1 MNKKKYQK
9 AGIKSGAREDNVSGI
24 IRLQEG
30 IIMCY
35 NARVLNTDRK
45 QEVMN
50 MKIKKMTAL
59 IMAGVISCMTPAAV
73 IASEQ
78 DLASAESMIESLV
91 TDGYISELLS
101 DPDKVVDIIMFVKN
115 LLKDQNITEGDI
127 SSAIDMAADEF
138 GISLSDSEKSSLV
151 SIVKEMIEMDIDE
164 DEMRDYVEKIYS
176 TMERLGIDQEDG
188 SGIIKKGISI
198 LKRFLS

>member
-78 DLASAESMIESLV
+78 DLASEESMIESLV

-164 DEMRDYVEKIYS
+164 DELRDYVEKIYS
-176 TMERLGIDQEDG
+176 TMERLGIDQEDAN
-188 SGIIKKGISI
+188 GIIKKGISI

>member
-176 TMERLGIDQEDG
+176 TMERLGIDQEDA

>member
-164 DEMRDYVEKIYS
+164 DELRDYVEKIYS
-176 TMERLGIDQEDG
+176 TMERLGIDQEDA

>member
-1 MNKKKYQK
+1 
-9 AGIKSGAREDNVSGI
+9 
-24 IRLQEG
+24 
-30 IIMCY
+30 MCY

-176 TMERLGIDQEDG
+176 IMERLGIDQEDA

>member
-176 TMERLGIDQEDG
+176 TMERLGIDQEDA

-198 LKRFLS
+198 L